1 MFRDPVPKNSL
12 STLDFII
19 NVLREHERKLSHL
32 SESLE
37 NTLKTLT
44 ADDTKQTLTELS
56 ESVQA
61 LSKTIEVLS
70 WKVES
75 QKNSDL
81 GDMQTLSSLHE
92 ENQKQKILVDHISNQ
107 LETFP
112 TREDIQKLR
121 EAIDVLNT
129 HTVPESTRNSKT

>member
-1 MFRDPVPKNSL
+1 MPKNSL

-44 ADDTKQTLTELS
+44 VDDTKQTLTELS

-92 ENQKQKILVDHISNQ
+92 ESQKQKILVDHISNQ

-129 HTVPESTRNSKT
+129 HTVPESTRNGKT

>member
-1 MFRDPVPKNSL
+1 MFREPAPKSSL

-37 NTLKTLT
+37 ITLKTLT
-44 ADDTKQTLTELS
+44 VDDTKQTLTELS

-70 WKVES
+70 WKIES
-75 QKNSDL
+75 QKSSDR
-81 GDMQTLSSLHE
+81 GDKQTLFSLHE
-92 ENQKQKILVDHISNQ
+92 ENQKQKALVDDIANQ
-107 LETFP
+107 LKMVP

-121 EAIDVLNT
+121 EAIDALNA
-129 HTVPESTRNSKT
+129 HTVLELAGHSKT

>member
-44 ADDTKQTLTELS
+44 VDDTKQTLTELS

>member
-44 ADDTKQTLTELS
+44 VGDTKQTLTELS

-70 WKVES
+70 CKVES

-129 HTVPESTRNSKT
+129 HTVPESTRNGKT

>member
-1 MFRDPVPKNSL
+1 MPKNSL

-44 ADDTKQTLTELS
+44 VDDTKQTLTELS

>member
-1 MFRDPVPKNSL
+1 MPKNSL

-44 ADDTKQTLTELS
+44 VDDTKQTLTELS
-56 ESVQA
+56 ESIQA

-70 WKVES
+70 WKVDS
-75 QKNSDL
+75 QKNSDF
-81 GDMQTLSSLHE
+81 GDKQTLSSLHE
-92 ENQKQKILVDHISNQ
+92 ENQKQKILVDHIANQ

-121 EAIDVLNT
+121 EAIDVLNA
-129 HTVPESTRNSKT
+129 HTVPEPTRNGKI